1 MKKRVLEGL
10 EPAAVLQ
17 YFEEIC
23 GIPHGSGNI
32 QQISDYLVD
41 FAKAQGLQYVQEPCG
56 NVIIRAEATPG
67 YENKPGVILQGH
79 MDMVAVKD
87 ADCTK
92 DMEKEGLDIFLEMP
106 ADGAAQKV
114 EGGNMTDATK
124 KGDSGNVTGA
134 AQKGDAATKLPFKGL
149 VGARGTSLG
158 GDDGIAIA
166 MAMAVLADKTIPH
179 PAIDFVATVNEE
191 TGMDGAIALDPAHV
205 RERRLINI
213 DSEDEGI
220 FIAGC
225 AGGAT
230 LRLRLP
236 VEREDLPGADVYTIT
251 LSGLLGGHS
260 GTEIHKNRANAIL
273 LMGRVLRSL
282 PGAHLLFLDGGTKDN
297 AIPVS
302 AKAIVA
308 IPTGFAAAQDSEKNT
323 AAQGDGKAKDGAKNT
338 AAQGDGKA
346 KDGAKNAAAQDNSG
360 AQDETPLDVSG
371 ILAELRNALAGK
383 EDGLSITVEK
393 HEGSMS
399 RVGVLKADCQEKLLK
414 LLAIL
419 PFGPAAMSTLPE
431 LVETSDNVGIIRT
444 TEDMVEIATS
454 VRSLIESEKQALI
467 EKITTMSEL
476 CGATVSRN
484 SEYPG
489 WQYRME
495 SPLRDLAVAAYRE
508 QYGEEP
514 QVLTIHAGL
523 ECGLLLEK
531 IPDLDA
537 ISMGPQ
543 MHDIHTTKERMDVA
557 SVERTWRLLLSIL
570 GK

>member
-32 QQISDYLVD
+32 QQISDYLVN

-114 EGGNMTDATK
+114 EGGNMTGATQR
-124 KGDSGNVTGA
+124 GDSGNVTGA

-236 VEREDLPGADVYTIT
+236 IEREDLPGADVYTIT

-282 PGAHLLFLDGGTKDN
+282 PGVRLLFLDGGTKDN

-308 IPTGFAAAQDSEKNT
+308 IPTGFAAQGDANDTAAPGSGKTQDS
-323 AAQGDGKAKDGAKNT
+323 AKNT
-338 AAQGDGKA
+338 AAQDT
-346 KDGAKNAAAQDNSG
+346 SG
-360 AQDETPLDVSG
+360 AQDETTLDVSG
-371 ILAELRNALAGK
+371 ITAELRNALAGK

-414 LLAIL
+414 LLTIL

-543 MHDIHTTKERMDVA
+543 MHDIHTTKERMDIA

>member
-67 YENKPGVILQGH
+67 YEDKPGVILQGH

-106 ADGAAQKV
+106 ADGAAQK
-114 EGGNMTDATK
+114 NDDNTPATK
-124 KGDSGNVTGA
+124 F
-134 AQKGDAATKLPFKGL
+134 PFNGL

-166 MAMAVLADKTIPH
+166 MAMAVLADKTISH

-205 RERRLINI
+205 RERRLINL

-282 PGAHLLFLDGGTKDN
+282 PGARLLFLDGGTKDN

-308 IPTGFAAAQDSEKNT
+308 IPTGFAA
-323 AAQGDGKAKDGAKNT
+323 QGDANDTTAPGSGKTQGSAESTT
-338 AAQGDGKA
+338 APGNGKTQN
-346 KDGAKNAAAQDNSG
+346 DEERNAM
-360 AQDETPLDVSG
+360 QDETTLDISG
-371 ILAELRNALAGK
+371 ITAELRNALAGK

>member
-67 YENKPGVILQGH
+67 YEDKPGVILQGH

-114 EGGNMTDATK
+114 EGGNMTGATQR
-124 KGDSGNVTGA
+124 GDGGNATGA
-134 AQKGDAATKLPFKGL
+134 AQTGDAATKLPFKGL

-205 RERRLINI
+205 RERRLINL

-236 VEREDLPGADVYTIT
+236 IEREDLPGADVYTIT

-282 PGAHLLFLDGGTKDN
+282 PGVRLLFLDGGTKDN

-308 IPTGFAAAQDSEKNT
+308 IPTGFAAALDS
-323 AAQGDGKAKDGAKNT
+323 AKNT

-346 KDGAKNAAAQDNSG
+346 KDSAKNTAAQGDGKAKGGAESTTAQNFAAAH
-360 AQDETPLDVSG
+360 ETPLDVSG

>member
-1 MKKRVLEGL
+1 MKKRILEGL
-10 EPAAVLQ
+10 EPASVFQ

-32 QQISDYLVD
+32 RQISDYLVD
-41 FAKAQGLQYVQEPCG
+41 FAKSHGLSYVQEPCG
-56 NVIIRAEATPG
+56 NVIMHAPATPG
-67 YENKPGVILQGH
+67 YEDVPGVILQGH

-87 ADCTK
+87 ADCAK
-92 DMEKEGLDIFLEMP
+92 NMETEGLDLFIE
-106 ADGAAQKV
+106 
-114 EGGNMTDATK
+114 N
-124 KGDSGNVTGA
+124 
-134 AQKGDAATKLPFKGL
+134 GL
-149 VGARGTSLG
+149 IGARGTSLG
-158 GDDGIAIA
+158 GDDGIALA
-166 MAMAVLADKTIPH
+166 LSMAVLSDPSIPH
-179 PAIDFVATVNEE
+179 PAIDFIATVNEE
-191 TGMDGAIALDPAHV
+191 TGMDGAIELDPANV
-205 RERRLINI
+205 KERRLIKL

-236 VEREDLPGADVYTIT
+236 IEREDLPGADVYTIT
-251 LSGLLGGHS
+251 LSGLQGGHS

-282 PGAHLLFLDGGTKDN
+282 PDVRLLFLDGGTKDN

-302 AKAIVA
+302 AKAVVA
-308 IPTGFAAAQDSEKNT
+308 VQAETSVAGGGPAANGTVSDASENGTST
-323 AAQGDGKAKDGAKNT
+323 A
-338 AAQGDGKA
+338 
-346 KDGAKNAAAQDNSG
+346 
-360 AQDETPLDVSG
+360 LDISA
-371 ILAELRNALAGK
+371 ITAELQNALAGK
-383 EDGLSITVEK
+383 EDGLTITMEK
-393 HEGSMS
+393 HDGSMS
-399 RVGVLKADCQEKLLK
+399 RVGVLSADCQEKLLK

-444 TEDMVEIATS
+444 AEDLVEIATS

-467 EKITTMSEL
+467 EKITTMAEL

-489 WQYRME
+489 WQYRMD
-495 SPLRDLAVAAYRE
+495 SPLRDLAVSAYRE

-543 MHDIHTTKERMDVA
+543 MHDIHTTKERMDIA
-557 SVERTWRLLLSIL
+557 SVERTWRLLKSIL
-570 GK
+570 GKR

>member
-1 MKKRVLEGL
+1 MEKRVLKGL
-10 EPAAVLQ
+10 EPAAVFQ

-32 QQISDYLVD
+32 QQISDYLVE
-41 FAKAQGLQYVQEPCG
+41 FAKKNGLAYVQEPCG
-56 NVIIRAEATPG
+56 NVIMHAPATPG
-67 YENKPGVILQGH
+67 YEKKPGVILQGH

-92 DMEKEGLDIFLEMP
+92 DMETEGLDLFIEEDP
-106 ADGAAQKV
+106 TGV
-114 EGGNMTDATK
+114 AT
-124 KGDSGNVTGA
+124 
-134 AQKGDAATKLPFKGL
+134 KGL
-149 VGARGTSLG
+149 VGARGTTLG

-191 TGMDGAIALDPAHV
+191 TGMDGAIALDPANI
-205 RERRLINI
+205 RERQLINI

-236 VEREDLPGADVYTIT
+236 IEREDLPGADVYTIT
-251 LSGLLGGHS
+251 LGGLQGGHS

-282 PGAHLLFLDGGTKDN
+282 NGARLLFLDGGTKDN

-302 AKAIVA
+302 AKAVVA
-308 IPTGFAAAQDSEKNT
+308 VTGAD
-323 AAQGDGKAKDGAKNT
+323 
-338 AAQGDGKA
+338 
-346 KDGAKNAAAQDNSG
+346 
-360 AQDETPLDVSG
+360 LDLSA
-371 ILAELRNALAGK
+371 ITAELQNAFAGK
-383 EDGLSITVEK
+383 EDGLTITLEK
-393 HEGSMS
+393 FGGSMS
-399 RVGVLKADCQEKLLK
+399 RVGVLSEDCQEKLLN
-414 LLAIL
+414 LLTIL

-467 EKITTMSEL
+467 EKISTMAEL

-489 WQYRME
+489 WQYRMD
-495 SPLRDLAVAAYRE
+495 SPLRDLVVAAYRE

-557 SVERTWRLLLSIL
+557 SVERTWRLLKAIL
-570 GK
+570 GKL

>member
-1 MKKRVLEGL
+1 MKKRILEGL
-10 EPAAVLQ
+10 EPASVFQ

-32 QQISDYLVD
+32 RQISDYLVD
-41 FAKAQGLQYVQEPCG
+41 FAKSHKLQYVQEPCG
-56 NVIIRAEATPG
+56 NVIMHSPATPG
-67 YENKPGVILQGH
+67 YEDVPGVILQGH

-87 ADCTK
+87 ADCAK
-92 DMEKEGLDIFLEMP
+92 NMETEGLDLFIEKTTP
-106 ADGAAQKV
+106 DGAAKGETSEQKR
-114 EGGNMTDATK
+114 EGG
-124 KGDSGNVTGA
+124 A
-134 AQKGDAATKLPFKGL
+134 ANNGL

-158 GDDGIAIA
+158 GDDGIALA
-166 MAMAVLADKTIPH
+166 LAMAVLSDPSIPH
-179 PAIDFVATVNEE
+179 PAMDFIATVNEE
-191 TGMDGAIALDPAHV
+191 TGMDGAIELDPANV
-205 RERRLINI
+205 KERRLINL

-236 VEREDLPGADVYTIT
+236 IEREDLPGADVYTIT
-251 LSGLLGGHS
+251 LSGLQGGHS

-282 PGAHLLFLDGGTKDN
+282 PGVRLLFLDGGTKDN

-302 AKAIVA
+302 AKAVVA
-308 IPTGFAAAQDSEKNT
+308 VAGTAQGGDYAQDGGAAQN
-323 AAQGDGKAKDGAKNT
+323 
-338 AAQGDGKA
+338 
-346 KDGAKNAAAQDNSG
+346 
-360 AQDETPLDVSG
+360 LDISA
-371 ILAELRNALAGK
+371 ITAELQNALEGK
-383 EDGLSITVEK
+383 EDGLSIMVEK
-393 HEGSMS
+393 HDGSMS
-399 RVGVLKADCQEKLLK
+399 RVGVLSVDCQEKLLK

-444 TEDMVEIATS
+444 TEDLVEIATS

-467 EKITTMSEL
+467 EKISTMAEL
-476 CGATVSRN
+476 CGASVSRN

-489 WQYRME
+489 WQYRMD
-495 SPLRDLAVAAYRE
+495 SPLRELAVSAYRE

-543 MHDIHTTKERMDVA
+543 MHDIHTTKERMDIA
-557 SVERTWRLLLSIL
+557 SVERTWRLLKSIL
-570 GK
+570 GKR

>member
-236 VEREDLPGADVYTIT
+236 IEREDLPGADVYTIT

-282 PGAHLLFLDGGTKDN
+282 PGVRLLFLDGGTKDN

-308 IPTGFAAAQDSEKNT
+308 IPTGFTAQGDANDTTAPGSGKTQNSAKNA
-323 AAQGDGKAKDGAKNT
+323 AAQGDGKTQFCAESTT
-338 AAQGDGKA
+338 AQ
-346 KDGAKNAAAQDNSG
+346 NFAAAH
-360 AQDETPLDVSG
+360 ETPLDVSG

>member
-1 MKKRVLEGL
+1 
-10 EPAAVLQ
+10 
-17 YFEEIC
+17 
-23 GIPHGSGNI
+23 
-32 QQISDYLVD
+32 
-41 FAKAQGLQYVQEPCG
+41 
-56 NVIIRAEATPG
+56 
-67 YENKPGVILQGH
+67 
-79 MDMVAVKD
+79 
-87 ADCTK
+87 
-92 DMEKEGLDIFLEMP
+92 
-106 ADGAAQKV
+106 
-114 EGGNMTDATK
+114 
-124 KGDSGNVTGA
+124 
-134 AQKGDAATKLPFKGL
+134 
-149 VGARGTSLG
+149 
-158 GDDGIAIA
+158 

-205 RERRLINI
+205 RERRLINL

-236 VEREDLPGADVYTIT
+236 IEREDLPGADVYTIT
-251 LSGLLGGHS
+251 LRGLLGGHS

-282 PGAHLLFLDGGTKDN
+282 PGARLLFLDGGTKDN

-308 IPTGFAAAQDSEKNT
+308 IPTGFVAAQDT
-323 AAQGDGKAKDGAKNT
+323 
-338 AAQGDGKA
+338 
-346 KDGAKNAAAQDNSG
+346 SG

-371 ILAELRNALAGK
+371 ITAELHNALAGK

>member
-67 YENKPGVILQGH
+67 YEDKPGVILQGH

-106 ADGAAQKV
+106 AD
-114 EGGNMTDATK
+114 
-124 KGDSGNVTGA
+124 GA

-191 TGMDGAIALDPAHV
+191 TGMDGAIALNPAHV
-205 RERRLINI
+205 RERRLINL

-236 VEREDLPGADVYTIT
+236 IEREDLPGADVYTIT

-282 PGAHLLFLDGGTKDN
+282 PGVRLLFLDGGTKDN

-308 IPTGFAAAQDSEKNT
+308 IPTGFAAAQNS
-323 AAQGDGKAKDGAKNT
+323 AKNT
-338 AAQGDGKA
+338 AEQDDGKTQG
-346 KDGAKNAAAQDNSG
+346 GAESTTAQNFAAAH
-360 AQDETPLDVSG
+360 ETPLDVSG

-419 PFGPAAMSTLPE
+419 PFGPAAMSTLPD

-489 WQYRME
+489 WQYRMD

>member
-67 YENKPGVILQGH
+67 YEDKPGVILQGH

-106 ADGAAQKV
+106 ADGAAQK
-114 EGGNMTDATK
+114 GG
-124 KGDSGNVTGA
+124 
-134 AQKGDAATKLPFKGL
+134 AATKLPFKGL

-166 MAMAVLADKTIPH
+166 MGLAVLADKTIPH

-205 RERRLINI
+205 RERRLINL

-282 PGAHLLFLDGGTKDN
+282 PGVRLLFLDGGTKDN

-308 IPTGFAAAQDSEKNT
+308 IPTGFTAQGDANDTTAPGSGKTQNSAKNA
-323 AAQGDGKAKDGAKNT
+323 AAQGDGKTQFCAESTT
-338 AAQGDGKA
+338 AQ
-346 KDGAKNAAAQDNSG
+346 NFAAAH
-360 AQDETPLDVSG
+360 ETPLDVSG

-419 PFGPAAMSTLPE
+419 PFGPAAMSTLPD

-508 QYGEEP
+508 QYDEEP

>member
-205 RERRLINI
+205 RERRLINL

-282 PGAHLLFLDGGTKDN
+282 PGVRLLFLDGGTKDN

-302 AKAIVA
+302 VKAIVA
-308 IPTGFAAAQDSEKNT
+308 IPTGFAAALDS
-323 AAQGDGKAKDGAKNT
+323 AKNT

-346 KDGAKNAAAQDNSG
+346 KDGAKNAAAQDTSG

-371 ILAELRNALAGK
+371 ITAELRNALAGK

>member
-67 YENKPGVILQGH
+67 YEDKPGVILQGH

-114 EGGNMTDATK
+114 EGGNMTGASKKVEGGNVTDAAK
-124 KGDSGNVTGA
+124 KGDGGNVTGA

-205 RERRLINI
+205 RERRLINL

-225 AGGAT
+225 AGGTT

-236 VEREDLPGADVYTIT
+236 IEREDLPGADVYTIT

-282 PGAHLLFLDGGTKDN
+282 PGVRLLFLDGGTKDN

-308 IPTGFAAAQDSEKNT
+308 IPTGFAAAH
-323 AAQGDGKAKDGAKNT
+323 
-338 AAQGDGKA
+338 
-346 KDGAKNAAAQDNSG
+346 
-360 AQDETPLDVSG
+360 ETTLDVSG

>member
-67 YENKPGVILQGH
+67 YEDKPGVILQGH

-106 ADGAAQKV
+106 AD
-114 EGGNMTDATK
+114 
-124 KGDSGNVTGA
+124 GA

-205 RERRLINI
+205 RERRLINL

-236 VEREDLPGADVYTIT
+236 IEREDLPGADVYTIT

-282 PGAHLLFLDGGTKDN
+282 PGVRLLFLDGGTKDN

-308 IPTGFAAAQDSEKNT
+308 IPTGFTAAQDT
-323 AAQGDGKAKDGAKNT
+323 
-338 AAQGDGKA
+338 
-346 KDGAKNAAAQDNSG
+346 SG
-360 AQDETPLDVSG
+360 AQNETTLDISG

-419 PFGPAAMSTLPE
+419 PFGPAAMSTLPD

>member
-23 GIPHGSGNI
+23 RIPHGSGNI

-106 ADGAAQKV
+106 ADGAAQ
-114 EGGNMTDATK
+114 T
-124 KGDSGNVTGA
+124 
-134 AQKGDAATKLPFKGL
+134 GDAATKLPFKGL

-205 RERRLINI
+205 RERRLINL

-236 VEREDLPGADVYTIT
+236 IEREDLPGADVYTIT

-282 PGAHLLFLDGGTKDN
+282 PGVRLLFLDGGTKDN

-308 IPTGFAAAQDSEKNT
+308 IPIGFAAALDSAKNA
-323 AAQGDGKAKDGAKNT
+323 AAQGDGKAKESAKNA
-338 AAQGDGKA
+338 AAQGDGKTQFCA
-346 KDGAKNAAAQDNSG
+346 ESTTAQNFAAAH
-360 AQDETPLDVSG
+360 ETPLDVSG
-371 ILAELRNALAGK
+371 ITAELRNALAGK

-444 TEDMVEIATS
+444 TEDIVEIATS

>member
-32 QQISDYLVD
+32 QQISDYLVN

-106 ADGAAQKV
+106 ADGATQKV
-114 EGGNMTDATK
+114 EGGNMTGATQR
-124 KGDSGNVTGA
+124 GDSGNVTGA

-205 RERRLINI
+205 RERRLINL

-236 VEREDLPGADVYTIT
+236 IEREDLPGADVYTIT
-251 LSGLLGGHS
+251 LSGLQGGHS

-282 PGAHLLFLDGGTKDN
+282 PGVRLLFLDGGTKDN

-308 IPTGFAAAQDSEKNT
+308 IPTGFAAQGDANDTTTPGSGKTQDS
-323 AAQGDGKAKDGAKNT
+323 AKNT

-346 KDGAKNAAAQDNSG
+346 KDGTKNVAAQDTSG
-360 AQDETPLDVSG
+360 AQDETTLDISG
-371 ILAELRNALAGK
+371 ITAELRNALAGK

-393 HEGSMS
+393 HVGSMS

>member
-17 YFEEIC
+17 YFEKIC

-79 MDMVAVKD
+79 MDMVAVRD

-106 ADGAAQKV
+106 AD
-114 EGGNMTDATK
+114 
-124 KGDSGNVTGA
+124 GA

-236 VEREDLPGADVYTIT
+236 IEREDLPGADVYTIT

-282 PGAHLLFLDGGTKDN
+282 PGVRLLFLDGGTKDN

-308 IPTGFAAAQDSEKNT
+308 IPTGFTAQGDANDTTAPGSGKTQNSAKNA
-323 AAQGDGKAKDGAKNT
+323 AAQGDGKTQFCAESTT
-338 AAQGDGKA
+338 AQ
-346 KDGAKNAAAQDNSG
+346 NFAAAH
-360 AQDETPLDVSG
+360 ETPLDVSG

>member
-10 EPAAVLQ
+10 EPAAVFQ

-41 FAKAQGLQYVQEPCG
+41 FAKTNGLSYVQEPCG
-56 NVIIRAEATPG
+56 NVIMHAPATPG
-67 YENKPGVILQGH
+67 YENRPGVILQGH

-92 DMEKEGLDIFLEMP
+92 DMEKEGLDLFIEMP
-106 ADGAAQKV
+106 IDASKDAAP
-114 EGGNMTDATK
+114 EGGNRNTREGTTAGQGKFAPT
-124 KGDSGNVTGA
+124 
-134 AQKGDAATKLPFKGL
+134 KGL
-149 VGARGTSLG
+149 VGARGTTLG
-158 GDDGIAIA
+158 GDDGIAVA
-166 MAMAVLADKTIPH
+166 MAMAVLADKTILH

-191 TGMDGAIALDPAHV
+191 TGMDGAIALDPANI
-205 RERRLINI
+205 RERQLINI

-230 LRLRLP
+230 LRLRFP

-251 LSGLLGGHS
+251 LRGLQGGHS

-273 LMGRVLRSL
+273 LMGRVLKSL
-282 PGAHLLFLDGGTKDN
+282 PGARLLFLDGGTKDN

-302 AKAIVA
+302 AKAVVA
-308 IPTGFAAAQDSEKNT
+308 VTGAD
-323 AAQGDGKAKDGAKNT
+323 
-338 AAQGDGKA
+338 
-346 KDGAKNAAAQDNSG
+346 
-360 AQDETPLDVSG
+360 LDLSA
-371 ILAELRNALAGK
+371 ITAELQNAFAGK
-383 EDGLSITVEK
+383 EDGLTITLEK
-393 HEGSMS
+393 FGGSMS
-399 RVGVLKADCQEKLLK
+399 RVGVLSEACQEKLLN
-414 LLAIL
+414 LLTIL

-467 EKITTMSEL
+467 EKISTMGEL

-489 WQYRME
+489 WQYRMD

-543 MHDIHTTKERMDVA
+543 MHDIHTTKERMDIA
-557 SVERTWRLLLSIL
+557 SVERTRRLLKAIL
-570 GK
+570 GKM

>member
-67 YENKPGVILQGH
+67 YEDKPGVILQGH

-114 EGGNMTDATK
+114 EGGNMTGATQR
-124 KGDSGNVTGA
+124 GDGGNATGA
-134 AQKGDAATKLPFKGL
+134 AQTGDAATKLPFKGL

-205 RERRLINI
+205 RERRLINL

-236 VEREDLPGADVYTIT
+236 IEREDLPGADVYTIT

-282 PGAHLLFLDGGTKDN
+282 PGVRLLFLDGGTKDN

-308 IPTGFAAAQDSEKNT
+308 IPTGFAAALDS
-323 AAQGDGKAKDGAKNT
+323 AKNT

-346 KDGAKNAAAQDNSG
+346 KGGAESTTAQNFAAAH
-360 AQDETPLDVSG
+360 ETPLDVSG

>member
-1 MKKRVLEGL
+1 
-10 EPAAVLQ
+10 
-17 YFEEIC
+17 
-23 GIPHGSGNI
+23 
-32 QQISDYLVD
+32 
-41 FAKAQGLQYVQEPCG
+41 
-56 NVIIRAEATPG
+56 
-67 YENKPGVILQGH
+67 
-79 MDMVAVKD
+79 
-87 ADCTK
+87 
-92 DMEKEGLDIFLEMP
+92 
-106 ADGAAQKV
+106 
-114 EGGNMTDATK
+114 
-124 KGDSGNVTGA
+124 
-134 AQKGDAATKLPFKGL
+134 
-149 VGARGTSLG
+149 
-158 GDDGIAIA
+158 
-166 MAMAVLADKTIPH
+166 
-179 PAIDFVATVNEE
+179 
-191 TGMDGAIALDPAHV
+191 MDGAIELDPANV
-205 RERRLINI
+205 KERRLINL

-236 VEREDLPGADVYTIT
+236 IEREDLPGADVYTIT
-251 LSGLLGGHS
+251 LSGLQGGHS

-282 PGAHLLFLDGGTKDN
+282 PGVRLLFLDGGTKDN

-302 AKAIVA
+302 AKAVVA
-308 IPTGFAAAQDSEKNT
+308 VQAETSVAGGGAAANGTVSDASEN
-323 AAQGDGKAKDGAKNT
+323 GAST
-338 AAQGDGKA
+338 
-346 KDGAKNAAAQDNSG
+346 
-360 AQDETPLDVSG
+360 TLDISA
-371 ILAELRNALAGK
+371 ITAELQNALAGK

-393 HEGSMS
+393 HDGSMS
-399 RVGVLKADCQEKLLK
+399 RVGVLSADCQEKLLK

-444 TEDMVEIATS
+444 TEDLVEIATS

-467 EKITTMSEL
+467 EKITTMAEL

-489 WQYRME
+489 WQYRMD

-543 MHDIHTTKERMDVA
+543 MHDIHTTKERMDIA
-557 SVERTWRLLLSIL
+557 SVERTWRLLKSIL
-570 GK
+570 GKR